1 MKKWSKIAQMALILG
16 GSPYA
21 HPPPLEGDVEDERHV
36 RLLFTHF
43 PQPYYLPM
51 NTSDAITYSS
61 V

>member
-1 MKKWSKIAQMALILG
+1 MALILG

>member
-1 MKKWSKIAQMALILG
+1 MHIRLLLKAMLKMKGMCDYIRESKKTKK
-16 GSPYA
+16 
-21 HPPPLEGDVEDERHV
+21 V
-36 RLLFTHF
+36 RLYILFTHF